1 VLTIQ
6 SFALPTQSGPVV
18 PTRVDLG
25 ILPTSTPVPVTA
37 TLQPTVTPLPIP
49 EPNIQGGGIPPVTSE
64 AVQPTAVVLVTGA
77 PPAPVDLGPAIASN
91 DAFLV
96 NPNTLQVTRPPD
108 ISPSTLYVDPAPN
121 GWLAAVISQD
131 AAHPGFGFSLFVGEE
146 SLVGSPLPSDT
157 IRFTRVRWA
166 PNSAAVAFVAETPGA
181 RGDGGGRIGDTVSD
195 GLWVWTMAPGQPTQ
209 FTHHALQNR
218 YPFMFGRDGAYMVQD
233 FAWSPDSALLLVE
246 LDRGGA
252 YPVTLGLINPQW
264 NAGTEPIF
272 IRHEFGSW
280 SRDGSRILVSGEQ
293 TGVGPVLG
301 WVNRDTRELTTLV
314 DGRALSEPLWM
325 RDAVELADGRIAMFG
340 APYDPADPGS
350 GRNSGDVGLY
360 IYNGGEPV
368 LVAPIGGGPI
378 ASVEWN
384 NARTAALVRM
394 RSGRTFIVQA
404 GGNYFEVSGTVGSS
418 FVGWGE

>member
-1 VLTIQ
+1 M
-6 SFALPTQSGPVV
+6 V

-25 ILPTSTPVPVTA
+25 ILPTSTAIPVTA
-37 TLQPTVTPLPIP
+37 TLWPTVTPLPIP
-49 EPNIQGGGIPPVTSE
+49 PANVQGGGIPPVTSV
-64 AVQPTAVVLVTGA
+64 AAQPTAVILVTDV
-77 PPAPVDLGPAIASN
+77 PSTPVDLGPAITAN

-96 NPNTLQVTRPPD
+96 NPTTLQVTRPAD

-131 AAHPGFGFSLFVGEE
+131 AEHPGFGFELYVGAEA
-146 SLVGSPLPSDT
+146 LVGSPLPSST
-157 IRFTRVRWA
+157 IRFRQVRWS
-166 PNSAAVAFVAETPGA
+166 PNSAAVAFIAETPGA

-195 GLWVWTMAPGQPTQ
+195 GLWVWTMASGQATQ

-218 YPFMFGRDGAYMVQD
+218 YPYQFGRDGAYMVDD

-246 LDRGGA
+246 LDRGGG
-252 YPVTLGLINPQW
+252 YPATLGLINPQW
-264 NAGTEPIF
+264 NAGTEPFF

-293 TGVGPVLG
+293 TDVGPVLG
-301 WVNRDTRELTTLV
+301 WVNRDTHELTVLV
-314 DGRALSEPLWM
+314 DGRSLGAPLWM
-325 RDAVELADGRIAMFG
+325 QNAVELADGRIAMFG
-340 APYDPADPGS
+340 APYNPADPGS
-350 GRNSGDVGLY
+350 GRNSADIGLY

-368 LVAPIGGGPI
+368 RATYIGGGP
-378 ASVEWN
+378 AADVEWN

-394 RSGRTFIVQA
+394 RSGRTFIVQS
-404 GGNYFEVSGTVGSS
+404 GGNYFEVTGTVGSG